1 MQQLVLMIQRGGY
14 IIRQLNDKF
23 YFHININTFISWTI
37 ILLMYFLYK
46 LLEKYFRDKELD
58 SLELLKLLG
67 IYMII
72 LLCIM
77 ASYLDVGELM
87 KRANPGYSFFIIILA
102 VLGIVILMAWSS
114 RNPTEKKKVILIT
127 LYTPIVLLMLTNGH
141 ILDRRSESLKSILP
155 RSNFSFLNLPGEVT
169 SMQVG
174 GTVSQDQVKR
184 LIEIAKSH
192 SAVKEAAAV
201 SHKDDDNLLKPL
213 LFVVLKPDIKESKAL
228 ANDIRNYIAAKIKE
242 NWISREN
249 YSRDVEF
256 VSKDKLAK
264 MGNGNEQQNLAAN
277 IVKQHKAVANCKV
290 LGKPEEAVAYVV
302 LKDGYE
308 PSKQLSEDIIS
319 FAYKEIKKRTVVTAY
334 LIPRWVEFIDEKS
347 LPKDDQGNVKWYL
360 LQKRAKNWS
369 ELFPNAP
376 SDDPFIREF
385 EQSAPIDVE

>member
-1 MQQLVLMIQRGGY
+1 MQQLVLIIQRGGY

-46 LLEKYFRDKELD
+46 ILEKYFQDKELD

-67 IYMII
+67 IYLMI

-87 KRANPGYSFFIIILA
+87 KRANPGYSFFIIVIA

-114 RNPTEKKKVILIT
+114 RNPAEKKKVILIT
-127 LYTPIVLLMLTNGH
+127 LYTPILLLMLTNGH
-141 ILDRRSESLKSILP
+141 ILDRRSDSLKNALP

-169 SMQVG
+169 SVKVG
-174 GTVSQDQVKR
+174 GIVSKAQVTR
-184 LIEIAKSH
+184 LIEIANSH
-192 SAVKEAAAV
+192 DAVKEATVV

-213 LFVVLKPDIKESKAL
+213 LFVVLEPGIKKNKAL
-228 ANDIRNYIAAKIKE
+228 ANDIKDYIEAKIKE

-256 VSKDKLAK
+256 VSKSKLAK
-264 MGNGNEQQNLAAN
+264 MGSGNEQQNLAAK
-277 IVKQHKAVANCKV
+277 IVKEHKAVADCKV

-302 LKDGYE
+302 LKEGYE
-308 PSKQLSEDIIS
+308 PSSELSEDIIT
-319 FAYKEIKKRTVVTAY
+319 FAYREIKKRAVITTY
-334 LIPRWVEFIDEKS
+334 LIPRWVEFLDEKKM
-347 LPKDDQGNVKWYL
+347 PKDSDGKIKWYL

-369 ELFPNAP
+369 ELFPKAP
-376 SDDPFIREF
+376 SDDPFIRDF